1 MCRQW
6 CCSWFF
12 SSVNER
18 EGASST
24 TAWQPWS
31 DSGLHCCAKLA
42 RQEAPPC
49 CLEWGLMWEFIKCTL
64 MVAKG
69 KPPAITSYITFP
81 ELVMFCFAKSV
92 GSSGTHHFQLRS
104 CNKQGHRFNFQSA
117 FYWLTYSYTRIHW
130 SSSILSFSVS
140 LSLSL
145 SCVWPF
151 ILLTGLKYMNIS

>member
-1 MCRQW
+1 MLFMIFFLCQW
-6 CCSWFF
+6 KGRCQQHHCLAALVRLWAALLCKAGQT
-12 SSVNER
+12 R
-18 EGASST
+18 ST
-24 TAWQPWS
+24 SMLPRVGT
-31 DSGLHCCAKLA
+31 DVGVHK
-42 RQEAPPC
+42 
-49 CLEWGLMWEFIKCTL
+49 MHL

-117 FYWLTYSYTRIHW
+117 FYWLTYSYTKIHW
-130 SSSILSFSVS
+130 SSSILSLSVS